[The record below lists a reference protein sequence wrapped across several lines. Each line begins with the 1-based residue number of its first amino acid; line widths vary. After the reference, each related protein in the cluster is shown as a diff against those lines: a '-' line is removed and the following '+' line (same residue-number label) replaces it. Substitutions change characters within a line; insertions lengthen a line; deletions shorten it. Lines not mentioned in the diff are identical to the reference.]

1 MDYLRLDR
9 ADTNRKNYNFKANYE
24 TTSVQSPKTQLNI
37 K

>member
-1 MDYLRLDR
+1 MNYTNFDR